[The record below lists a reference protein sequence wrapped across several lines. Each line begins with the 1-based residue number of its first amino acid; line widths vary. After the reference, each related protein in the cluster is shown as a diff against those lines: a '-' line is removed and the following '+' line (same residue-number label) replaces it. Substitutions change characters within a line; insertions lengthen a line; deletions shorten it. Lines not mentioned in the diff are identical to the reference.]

1 MFFLF
6 LEGISL
12 LINQVSRPRP
22 GRMKIRK
29 MCDSCF
35 IHLQAGPSMMWFFYA
50 CCPGVDFWNFLP
62 GQPRMTFSRSIDLLD
77 SARMLP
83 LLCTFCWGLHAYL
96 CPTTIGLFTCYIV
109 HACCLGPKVGSA
121 CVPFLVLLGIFYQ
134 IRLLHS
140 SLVDYLAQV
149 INLKICPTTF
159 YCIFQLV
166 WVPMTTTQ
174 NIRVCFLSSNNTL
187 FS

>member
-83 LLCTFCWGLHAYL
+83 FLCTFCWGQHAYL
-96 CPTTIGLFTCYIV
+96 CPTTIGLFQCQIVHACCPFYAHSVGGQHAYLWSTTIGLFTCYIV

-134 IRLLHS
+134 IRLCTAPWQTILP
-140 SLVDYLAQV
+140 
-149 INLKICPTTF
+149 K
-159 YCIFQLV
+159 
-166 WVPMTTTQ
+166 
-174 NIRVCFLSSNNTL
+174 
-187 FS
+187 